1 MFSPFQKILVALDRS
16 DMGQPVFERAV
27 ALAQAHQARL
37 MLLHVMSPMDGEAP
51 PMIYPRPDGVY
62 PGIYEEAIKTY
73 ARQWEAQEREG
84 FQWLQTLAERAV
96 ATGIAVEY
104 TQNNG
109 VPGRTICAIANTWGA
124 DLIVLGRRGHSGLS
138 EMLLGSVSNYVLHHA
153 PCSVL
158 TIQGKGNAA
167 ETKAAESFATNSN

>member
-16 DMGQPVFERAV
+16 DMGQQVFERSL
-27 ALAQAHQARL
+27 ALAQTHQARL
-37 MLLHVMSPMDGEAP
+37 MLLHVMSPMEGEAP

-73 ARQWEAQEREG
+73 ARQWETHERESR
-84 FQWLQTLAERAV
+84 QWLQSLAERAT
-96 ATGIAVEY
+96 AAGIAVEY
-104 TQNNG
+104 TQNHG

-158 TIQGKGNAA
+158 TIQGKGSVA
-167 ETKAAESFATNSN
+167 EIKATESLTTSSH